1 MKNLLKVLLV
11 AFIILQF
18 FRIDKTNPP
27 VDKKMDFLTIKK
39 TPENLSKMIKSAC
52 YDCHSNET
60 VYPWY
65 AEIAPVSW
73 YLASHVN
80 DGKEHLNFSE
90 WTAYNVH
97 QKEHILKDL
106 KEVMESHEMPLK
118 SYLLLHENAKM
129 NKNQYEA
136 FSKWLSTIEIQ

>member
-1 MKNLLKVLLV
+1 M
-11 AFIILQF
+11 
-18 FRIDKTNPP
+18 
-27 VDKKMDFLTIKK
+27 KK
-39 TPENLSKMIKSAC
+39 TLLYIIAVIVLIQLFRPTKNDSNITTNDISKEVVVPNEIQKIIETSCA
-52 YDCHSNET
+52 DCHSNTT

-73 YLASHVN
+73 FLASHVN

-90 WTAYNVH
+90 WTSYNNH
-97 QKEHILKDL
+97 QKEHILNDL

>member
-1 MKNLLKVLLV
+1 M
-11 AFIILQF
+11 
-18 FRIDKTNPP
+18 
-27 VDKKMDFLTIKK
+27 KK
-39 TPENLSKMIKSAC
+39 TLLYVLALVVLIQLFRPTKNNSNNYTNDISKEVVVPDEIQKIIKTSCA
-52 YDCHSNET
+52 DCHSNTT

-129 NKNQYEA
+129 DKNQYEA